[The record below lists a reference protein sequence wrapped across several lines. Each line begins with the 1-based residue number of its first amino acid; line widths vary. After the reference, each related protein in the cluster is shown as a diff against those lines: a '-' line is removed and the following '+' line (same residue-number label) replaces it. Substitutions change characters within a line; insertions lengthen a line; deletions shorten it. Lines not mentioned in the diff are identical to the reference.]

1 VCRPVRFDGALAIL
15 VSIPYDAIIVIKGG
29 KDLVPSRPTG
39 IAGHDVAPQALTD
52 REFVNLDRAEFA
64 THFTDWLDA
73 NAAALLPFR
82 DPEPADIV
90 GADALSAGLVRL
102 LYDAGWGRLG
112 WPAEFGGIGG
122 SMWQRATVYDLLAT
136 SGVCIPDRTYALEI
150 LAPTLIAFAPA
161 LGRAFVP
168 RYLCGDEVWCQGFS
182 EPEAGSDLAA
192 LRCSA
197 RLGPDGFLV
206 SGQKIWTSHAQ
217 FSQRCLLLV
226 RTGTAESR
234 HRGLTMLLVDLDLP
248 GIEVRPIRT
257 ATGSHELCEVFFDDV
272 LVPGDRLI
280 GDVNG
285 GWAVAMYLLQLERG
299 VYAWMRQAALHRR
312 LALVLEQM
320 QGRSD
325 SAAEKVGELY
335 LALAGL
341 RIRCAETLERL
352 SRGEFLG
359 PEVSVDKLLLSYAE
373 QLACD
378 TARELL
384 FPLLETGDGAWAE
397 YWRSAWYFS
406 RAATILGGT
415 AEVQRGLVAQRVLGL
430 PREMP
435 HGR

>member
-1 VCRPVRFDGALAIL
+1 
-15 VSIPYDAIIVIKGG
+15 
-29 KDLVPSRPTG
+29 VPSRPTG
-39 IAGHDVAPQALTD
+39 IASHESAPQTASGWGLAD
-52 REFVNLDRAEFA
+52 LGRPELVMR
-64 THFTDWLDA
+64 FTEWLAA
-73 NAAALLPFR
+73 NAATLLPFR
-82 DPEPADIV
+82 EPEPADIV
-90 GADALSAGLVRL
+90 AADALSAGLVRL
-102 LYDAGWGRLG
+102 LYEAGWGRLG
-112 WPAEFGGIGG
+112 WPTEFGGIGG
-122 SMWQRATVYDLLAT
+122 SMWQRATVYDLLAS

-150 LAPTLIAFAPA
+150 LAPTLMAFAPA
-161 LGRAFVP
+161 LGRAFVS
-168 RYLCGDEVWCQGFS
+168 RYLCGQEVWCQGFS
-182 EPEAGSDLAA
+182 EPEAGSDLAS

-197 RLGPDGFLV
+197 RSGPDGFRV

-217 FSQRCLLLV
+217 FSQRCLMLV

-257 ATGSHELCEVFFDDV
+257 ATGTYELCEVFFDDV
-272 LVPGDRLI
+272 VVGHDRLV
-280 GDVNG
+280 GEVNG

-312 LALVLEQM
+312 LVLVLEQM
-320 QGRSD
+320 QARSD
-325 SAAEKVGELY
+325 SAADQIGELY

-341 RIRCAETLERL
+341 RIRCAETLDRL

-359 PEVSVDKLLLSYAE
+359 PEVSVDKLLLSRAE

-406 RAATILGGT
+406 RAASILGGT

-430 PREMP
+430 PREIP
-435 HGR
+435 RGS